1 MIILGID
8 PGFERMGCAVL
19 EKKPTGEKLLYSI
32 CVTTN
37 RQDAHEKRLLV
48 LVEGLKKIIKEFH
61 IDIVAVE
68 KLFFT
73 TNQKTA
79 IKVAEARGVILLTAA
94 ENRLP
99 VTEFTPLEV
108 KMALTGYGKAEK
120 DQVKRMTLAVL
131 KMETAPKS
139 DDEIDAIAVALA
151 CSAINKQNLSTD

>member
-19 EKKPTGEKLLYSI
+19 EKTPTREELLYSI

-48 LVEGLKKIIKEFH
+48 LAEGLKKIIKKFPV
-61 IDIVAVE
+61 DIMAVE

-131 KMETAPKS
+131 KMEKAPKS
-139 DDEIDAIAVALA
+139 DDEIDAIAVALT
-151 CSAINKQNLSTD
+151 CSAINKQNLSTS

>member
-1 MIILGID
+1 
-8 PGFERMGCAVL
+8 MGCAVL
-19 EKKPTGEKLLYSI
+19 EKKPNGEKLLYSI

-48 LVEGLKKIIKEFH
+48 LAEGLKKIIKEFPV
-61 IDIVAVE
+61 DIVAVE

-79 IKVAEARGVILLTAA
+79 IKVAEARGVILLTVA
-94 ENRLP
+94 EKHLS

-120 DQVKRMTLAVL
+120 GQVKRMVLAIL
-131 KMETAPKS
+131 KIETAPKL
-139 DDEIDAIAVALA
+139 DDEIDAIAVALT
-151 CSAINKQNLSTD
+151 CSAMNKQNLSTH